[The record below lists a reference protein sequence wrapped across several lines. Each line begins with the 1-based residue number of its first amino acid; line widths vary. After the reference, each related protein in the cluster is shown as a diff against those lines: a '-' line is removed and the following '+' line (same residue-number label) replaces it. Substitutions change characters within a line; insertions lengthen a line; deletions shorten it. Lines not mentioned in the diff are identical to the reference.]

1 MKQTLIL
8 FSAGLFLIIGAS
20 NAEAKIRHKAA
31 PGQLELNSGGKLPS
45 TASKPPVPRNVQAA
59 KPTAP
64 KQKPNTEPAPGEV
77 YVNQSGK
84 CTFSTADFGL
94 WKIRQLLVQSDRSIY
109 FLAVSESNRGN
120 QTSLLHL
127 DIASKRVT
135 PSLPAAVSVRS
146 AALDPS
152 LKRVAAV
159 DAAAGVWIS
168 KDQSWEK
175 LLDGQQV
182 LDFKW
187 AGPQNAFI
195 TRKIDNG
202 FTLSKWKVGDGES
215 TAIAFTSKVPLQLH
229 DVSPLNNQVAFVKAV
244 SDTKSELYL
253 FEDGKTRN
261 LTTGTRVLQAAF
273 TKDERN
279 LFVLEDIDG
288 NGAVVRLYP
297 LKTNS
302 APRTLSAEKLPA
314 AHFSLSA
321 DRLALSLETQDWGLP
336 YVKLFSIDA
345 SGTRIG
351 EWPLTASAKASAH
364 ETVVYAEGT
373 NMPRA
378 IAAVSSLEK
387 ADHIVLFDRGNSKTL
402 WEQKDTQ
409 GCAQRWHRQEVK
421 AQDEVSFI
429 VDIYEPRAPE
439 SVAVKA
445 QQKIV
450 IHVPSS
456 ADHPPRPLFASV
468 RQYWLQNGWTVVEP
482 HFRGSQEVGTKFIQ
496 AAQSSTWED
505 DILEV
510 VKQVEPRISNTKTPS
525 PIEKREILSEKE
537 LVFRALAVN
546 GKSPYAPYSI
556 AKACERCSALELA
569 RALQKD

>member
-1 MKQTLIL
+1 MKQILLLLSAVPLLIL
-8 FSAGLFLIIGAS
+8 STS
-20 NAEAKIRHKAA
+20 NSEAKIRHKAA
-31 PGQLELNSGGKLPS
+31 PGQIELNSGGKLPS
-45 TASKPPVPRNVQAA
+45 TASKPPVPRKVQA
-59 KPTAP
+59 
-64 KQKPNTEPAPGEV
+64 TEPASPKSNANTQQAGGEA
-77 YVNQSGK
+77 YVNPSGK
-84 CTFSTADFGL
+84 CLFSTADFGL
-94 WKIRQLLVQSDRSIY
+94 WKIRRLLVQSDRSIY
-109 FLAVSESNRGN
+109 FVASSEAERGN
-120 QTSLLHL
+120 QSSLLHL
-127 DIASKRVT
+127 DIASKKVT
-135 PSLPAAVSVRS
+135 PTLPAAVSVRD
-146 AALDPS
+146 AALDPAG
-152 LKRVAAV
+152 KRMAAV
-159 DAAAGVWIS
+159 ESSSGVWIS

-175 LLDGQQV
+175 LLADQQV
-182 LDFKW
+182 FEFKW
-187 AGPQNAFI
+187 AGQQEAFI
-195 TRKIDNG
+195 TRKGENG
-202 FTLSKWKVGDGES
+202 FILSKWKIAGGEPTNIAHS
-215 TAIAFTSKVPLQLH
+215 TKTPFRLL
-229 DVSPLNNQVAFVKAV
+229 DVSPSTNQVAFVKGAL
-244 SDTKSELYL
+244 DTKSELYVY
-253 FEDGKTRN
+253 EDGKTRHLPTN
-261 LTTGTRVLQAAF
+261 SRVLQAAF

-288 NGAVVRLYP
+288 NGAVLRLYS

-302 APRTLSAEKLPA
+302 APRAVSAEKLPA
-314 AHFSLSA
+314 AQLSLSA

-336 YVKLFSIDA
+336 HVKLFSIDA

-351 EWPLTASAKASAH
+351 EWPLTPDARASAH

-409 GCAQRWHRQEVK
+409 GCVQRWHRQAVTAPDK
-421 AQDEVSFI
+421 TDFI
-429 VDIYEPRAPE
+429 VDIYEPRAPD

-450 IHVPSS
+450 IHVPRSS
-456 ADHPPRPLFASV
+456 DHPPRPLFASV

-482 HFRGSQEVGTKFIQ
+482 HLRGSREVGTHFIQ

-525 PIEKREILSEKE
+525 PIEKREILSEKL
-537 LVFRALAVN
+537 LVFRALAIN

-556 AKACERCSALELA
+556 NKACENCSALELA

>member
-8 FSAGLFLIIGAS
+8 LSAWLFLIFSAS
-20 NAEAKIRHKAA
+20 KLEAKIRHKAA
-31 PGQLELNSGGKLPS
+31 PGQIELNSGGKLPS
-45 TASKPPVPRNVQAA
+45 TATKPPVPRNVQAA
-59 KPTAP
+59 PPHSA
-64 KQKPNTEPAPGEV
+64 QANANAQPAGGEA

-84 CTFSTADFGL
+84 CLFSTADFGV
-94 WKIRQLLVQSDRSIY
+94 WKIRRLLVQSDRSIY
-109 FLAVSESNRGN
+109 LLAASEADRGN

-127 DIASKRVT
+127 DIASKKVT
-135 PSLPAAVSVRS
+135 PALPAAVSIRD

-152 LKRVAAV
+152 LKRIAAV
-159 DAAAGVWIS
+159 EAGTGLWIS
-168 KDQSWEK
+168 KDQNWEK
-175 LLDGQQV
+175 HLEGHQV

-187 AGPQNAFI
+187 AGPQNAFL
-195 TRKIDNG
+195 TQKVENG
-202 FTLSKWKVGDGES
+202 FSLSKWKVGDGQP
-215 TAIAFTSKVPLQLH
+215 TTIAFSNKASFQLH
-229 DVSPLNNQVAFVKAV
+229 DVSPSTNQVVFAKVV
-244 SDTKSELYL
+244 SNTKSELYL

-261 LTTGTRVLQAAF
+261 LTTQSRVVQAAF

-279 LFVLEDIDG
+279 LFVLEDTDG
-288 NGAVVRLYP
+288 NGAVVRLYS

-314 AHFSLSA
+314 AQLSLSA

-336 YVKLFSIDA
+336 QVKLFSIDA

-351 EWPLTASAKASAH
+351 EWPLSVAAPASAH

-387 ADHIVLFDRGNSKTL
+387 ADHIVLFDRGSTKTL
-402 WEQKDTQ
+402 WEQKDTG
-409 GCAQRWHRQEVK
+409 GCAQRWHRQAVR

-450 IHVPSS
+450 IHVPRS
-456 ADHPPRPLFASV
+456 AEHPPRPLFSSV

-482 HFRGSQEVGTKFIQ
+482 HLRGSQEVGTKFIQ
-496 AAQSSTWED
+496 AALSSTWED
-505 DILEV
+505 DLLEV
-510 VKQVEPRISNTKTPS
+510 VKQVEPRISHTKTPS
-525 PIEKREILSEKE
+525 PIEKREILSEKN
-537 LVFRALAVN
+537 LIFRALAIN

-556 AKACERCSALELA
+556 AKACENCSALELA
-569 RALQKD
+569 RALQKE